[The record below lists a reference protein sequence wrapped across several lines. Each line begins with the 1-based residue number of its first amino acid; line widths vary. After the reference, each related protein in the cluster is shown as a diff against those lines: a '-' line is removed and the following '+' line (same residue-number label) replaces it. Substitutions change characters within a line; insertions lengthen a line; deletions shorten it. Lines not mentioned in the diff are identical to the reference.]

1 MNDKNAKMLKKLK
14 KSYAWS
20 GMLVTL
26 FFTVVM
32 CVALAILSSAAL
44 QYVLET
50 WIASEHDRISYM
62 AHLYENYM
70 VAELK
75 KLDRVDRAYV
85 VIDEDGQMVYAYGK
99 NTCSGTGHPIRV
111 INEDGFLDITV
122 YPDTENQLFS
132 LDDDSLTLNIT
143 SVIPSILNPNG
154 VENVENTGTIKLPL
168 WIGVPLRDGSTFAGR
183 STLDLDRNDLM
194 FLGSMAAAL
203 GILVFFVFIIMLFRL
218 IFGLRN
224 RRRLTKL
231 VFTDE
236 ATGGNNWMY
245 FRMKGE
251 QILRKKRN
259 SRSRYAV
266 LDIVFVKYRNYCVC
280 HSVEE
285 GEKQLVT
292 VRQVVEKWL
301 ERGELSAH
309 YASANFA
316 ALIRADSEETV
327 NRRIEELLNRLSS
340 VDPVHNISFHIGV
353 AFLDSCRDHHHS
365 ASHDCPIDL
374 SRDYNN
380 ACAARAT
387 LDETDGAAVAYFN
400 DPMVEEQRWE
410 DGVRER
416 QMTALTNEE
425 FVVYYQPKYNPADDK
440 LSGAEALIRWQSP
453 EFGFVPPGRIIPIF
467 EKNGFIT
474 EIDHY
479 MIRHVARD
487 QKRWYDAGFKCVP
500 VSVNVSRAHFIE
512 DDLAEQIRDIVDS
525 EGAPHELIEL
535 ELTESAFFDDK
546 KALVSTIRKLKEYG
560 FAVSMDDFGSG
571 YSSLN
576 SLKDL
581 PLDVLKLDAD
591 FFRGNSDGE
600 RSEIVISETIRLA
613 QALNMRTVAEGVEIR
628 EQVDFLAKQ
637 GCDMIQGYYY
647 AKPMPGDE
655 FEQRMN
661 A

>member
-1 MNDKNAKMLKKLK
+1 MTGKNIKVLKKLK

-26 FFTVVM
+26 FFTAVM
-32 CVALAILSSAAL
+32 CAAVAILTSASL
-44 QYVLET
+44 QYVLES
-50 WIASEHDRISYM
+50 WISSEYDRISYM
-62 AHLYENYM
+62 AHLYENGM
-70 VAELK
+70 SAELK

-85 VIDEDGQMVYAYGK
+85 VIEDDQVTYSYGR
-99 NTCSGTGHPIRV
+99 NTCTANGHPIKV
-111 INEDGFLDITV
+111 INNGGFLDITV
-122 YPDTENQLFS
+122 YPDTESQLFE
-132 LDDDSLTLNIT
+132 LDGDSLSLNIT
-143 SVIPSILNPNG
+143 SMIPSVLSFNDLDSIENPD
-154 VENVENTGTIKLPL
+154 EIRLPL
-168 WIGVPLRDGSTFAGR
+168 WIGVPMKDGRTFAGR
-183 STLDLDRNDLM
+183 STLDLDKNDLI
-194 FLGSMAAAL
+194 FLGSIGAAIGVL
-203 GILVFFVFIIMLFRL
+203 IFFVFIIMLFRL

-236 ATGGNNWMY
+236 STGGFNWMY

-251 QILRKKRN
+251 QLLRKRRN
-259 SRSRYAV
+259 SKYHYAV
-266 LDIVFVKYRNYCVC
+266 LDIVFFKYRNYCVC

-285 GEKQLVT
+285 GEKKLVI
-292 VRQVVEKWL
+292 VRQVIEKWL
-301 ERGELSAH
+301 GRGELSAH
-309 YASANFA
+309 YASADFA
-316 ALIRADSEETV
+316 ALIRVDNEESAKK
-327 NRRIEELLNRLSS
+327 RIDELLNLLSC
-340 VDPVHNISFHIGV
+340 VDPVHNIAFHIGA
-353 AFLDSCRDHHHS
+353 AFLDPCTDHHNDR
-365 ASHDCPIDL
+365 SHHCEIDL
-374 SRDYNN
+374 ERDYNN

-387 LDETDGAAVAYFN
+387 LDESDGTAVAFFN
-400 DPMVEEQRWE
+400 EQMVEEQRWE

-416 QMTALTNEE
+416 QMAALLNEE
-425 FVVYYQPKYNPADDK
+425 FIVYYQPKYNPSDDK
-440 LSGAEALIRWQSP
+440 LTGAEALIRWQSP

-487 QKRWYDAGFKCVP
+487 QKRWFDAGYNCVP
-500 VSVNVSRAHFIE
+500 ISVNVSRAHFVE

-525 EGAPHELIEL
+525 EGAPHQLIEL

-546 KALVSTIRKLKEYG
+546 KALVSTISKLKSYG

-591 FFRGNSDGE
+591 FFRGNADGE
-600 RSEIVISETIRLA
+600 RSEIVIAETIRLA
-613 QALNMRTVAEGVEIR
+613 QALNMRTVAEGVEVR

-647 AKPMPGDE
+647 AKPMPGNE

-661 A
+661 AG